1 MRRVVD
7 SIQVSGSFLRA
18 MLFLVLLSL
27 DWSGLAQ
34 AQRVHEGYL
43 MYGKESGRQRLYY
56 YKIIEDSTVF
66 VRAGA
71 DEGGPA
77 LTLPALV
84 IRSLAS
90 DLESLSEADSLQ
102 KQTFVVGIEG
112 NRLNLI
118 LAQRIDLLIYAFVL
132 LAVAW
137 VVFIF
142 VFRSRLR
149 KHKKRQD
156 TLVESR
162 RGLVEDREAERRR
175 LAQELHDGPVQDLH
189 AIRMMITMQAE
200 NENSVVTR
208 IEGDLLR
215 VIRELRAISEDLRPP
230 ALVPFG
236 LGAAL
241 HALIERFEQRYPEIH
256 VHADIAKDE
265 QRLPERIR
273 LALFRICQEALNNTV
288 HHASATAV
296 SVRFEIRGERVLLE
310 VQDNGVGFVVPSD
323 WVHFVQQGHYG
334 LLGMAERAESI
345 DAAFEVISAPNEGTR
360 VRVEVSVAPDP
371 STGRTERVD
380 EGAVPA

>member
-1 MRRVVD
+1 
-7 SIQVSGSFLRA
+7 
-18 MLFLVLLSL
+18 
-27 DWSGLAQ
+27 
-34 AQRVHEGYL
+34 
-43 MYGKESGRQRLYY
+43 MYGKEGDWQRLYY

-77 LTLPALV
+77 LTLPASV
-84 IRSLAS
+84 VRSLAS
-90 DLESLSEADSLQ
+90 DLESLSKADSSQ
-102 KQTFVVGIEG
+102 EQTFVMGIEG
-112 NRLNLI
+112 NRLKLM
-118 LAQRIDLLIYAFVL
+118 LAQRIDWLIYAFVL
-132 LAVAW
+132 LALAW

-149 KHKKRQD
+149 KHKKKQD

-189 AIRMMITMQAE
+189 AIRMMITMQAG
-200 NENSVVTR
+200 NENSVVADV
-208 IEGDLLR
+208 EGDLLR

-241 HALIERFEQRYPEIH
+241 HALIERFEQRYPEMH
-256 VHADIAKDE
+256 VHAEIAKDE

-310 VQDNGVGFVVPSD
+310 VQDNGVGFIVPSD
-323 WVHFVQQGHYG
+323 WVHFVQKGHYG

-345 DAAFEVISAPNEGTR
+345 GAVFEVISAPNQGAR
-360 VRVEVSVAPDP
+360 VRVEVSLAPDP
-371 STGRTERVD
+371 TAGQMESVD
-380 EGAVPA
+380 EGVVPA